1 MRPFIGPLGSLIGI
15 LVDKPNLKKNVARI
29 HCGRRKNLANHMTVT
44 NRRACRIKFITETFL
59 RIFRQILGIGNQKS

>member
-1 MRPFIGPLGSLIGI
+1 MSPLVGLLGSLIRV
-15 LVDKPNLKKNVARI
+15 LVDKANLKKNVARI
-29 HCGRRKNLANHMTVT
+29 HRSRRKNLANHMTVT